1 MKKHSRIIKSVASI
15 AAAAVMTASI
25 SGMAVSAN
33 TFISGSNSG
42 YTTTNSATNGKY
54 TIPQQLYMTQ
64 YSSGYEARLMKAQAV
79 VNSAKGLLTTVDA
92 NTLGLPQPSFDS
104 VILTFGATKYDY
116 LIKANAENNATILTF
131 NSQQNLTAGMNKIK
145 AEEQTLMN
153 NALAPYVSYINTIIQ
168 NGAYTTVQNG
178 DSNEVKAAKLSNA
191 AILSAVKSTL
201 AYTYTDTDLFSGDVT
216 GKTKTY
222 QIAYLTTA
230 QIGTG
235 STTTVV
241 SNNEEF
247 TNFPRLIINGQ
258 VAPWD
263 TVRHLNIMGN
273 SNDSWWFALK
283 DGNTLNNDYYWL
295 AGMMI
300 PDFLD
305 TISFDAYANT
315 YWAQYGAVTNGNNNG
330 NGNGSAFNNG
340 NNNNNSNVTGGYYYN
355 SSYNYSDGYACAV
368 TYSDGAVVWYPNNAY
383 AKAATQANSG
393 AYISN
398 VKNAAYNSSTPC
410 FCYVNGNYYSSIAAS
425 PYPEYT
431 ATVNSSSNNTITSNY
446 YISGNY
452 VYGNN
457 GNSMGTLQQRG
468 YSTNAT
474 WFCTSDGLFYT
485 SPQSNRNGYY
495 YNGTNNTNGNYYISG
510 NYVYGRNGV
519 TLGTLQQRG
528 YNTNATWFSTTDGLF
543 YTSPQSNLNGY
554 YYNGNN
560 YNYGYGTMS
569 YYINNGFV
577 YDVNGNSMGTL
588 QQRGYTGQNSW
599 FSMSTGTFYPTAQ
612 ANMSG
617 YYVNGNTTNP
627 YGIATNDPYYTYWN
641 QKLYDLYNTN
651 TSSTSSYK
659 PTTTAQQTTSSTTK
673 PAAEI
678 IEAPVSTTTTTTT
691 SSTSTTPTTITATTT
706 TEKVT
711 EVVAA
716 DNASYIVSG
725 SSLANAR
732 AKGTTLRIK
741 PKKGV
746 YFYIK
751 GEDINSASS
760 INMRFTSGTKN
771 IPTALTAAVSK
782 NVNKTYSFTVGENV
796 KWPATASLK
805 IKFNKNKANFIAKL
819 YRYDTNKGMLV
830 LVNTATVGSN
840 GAVTFNNIDH
850 GGDYFLTLS

>member
-15 AAAAVMTASI
+15 AAAAVMTASMA
-25 SGMAVSAN
+25 GMAASAN
-33 TFISGSNSG
+33 TFISGSNNSG
-42 YTTTNSATNGKY
+42 YTTANSTSNGKY

-64 YSSGYEARLMKAQAV
+64 YTSSYEARLMKAQAV
-79 VNSAKGLLTTVDA
+79 INSAKGLLATVDA
-92 NTLGLPQPSFDS
+92 NTLGLPQPSFDA
-104 VILTFGATKYDY
+104 VILSFGATRYDY
-116 LIKANAENNATILTF
+116 LIKANAENNATVLTF
-131 NSQQNLTAGMNKIK
+131 NSQQNLTSAMSKIK
-145 AEEQTLMN
+145 TEEQTLMN
-153 NALAPYVSYINTIIQ
+153 NALAPFVSYINTIIQ

-178 DSNEVKAAKLSNA
+178 DSDAVKAAKLSNA
-191 AILSAVKSTL
+191 AILNAVKNTL
-201 AYTYTDTDLFSGDVT
+201 SYTYTDTDLFSGDVT

-222 QIAYLTTA
+222 QIAYLSTA

-241 SNNEEF
+241 SNDEEF

-258 VAPWD
+258 IASWD
-263 TVRHLNIMGN
+263 SVRHLNIMGN

-315 YWAQYGAVTNGNNNG
+315 YWAQYGAVANNN
-330 NGNGSAFNNG
+330 NNNNGSAFN

-368 TYSDGAVVWYPNNAY
+368 TYNDGAVVWYPNNAY

-398 VKNAAYNSSTPC
+398 VKNASYNNSTPC
-410 FCYVNGNYYSSIAAS
+410 FCYVNGNYYASISAS

-431 ATVNSSSNNTITSNY
+431 AAVNNSSNNTINSNY

-468 YSTNAT
+468 YNTNAT
-474 WFCTSDGLFYT
+474 WFCTTDGLFYT
-485 SPQSNRNGYY
+485 SPQSNRSGYY

-519 TLGTLQQRG
+519 SLGTIQQRG

-543 YTSPQSNLNGY
+543 YTAPQANLSGY
-554 YYNGNN
+554 YMNGNN
-560 YNYGYGTMS
+560 YGYSTVN

-577 YDVNGNSMGTL
+577 YDINGNSMGTL
-588 QQRGYTGQNSW
+588 QQRGYTGQNAW
-599 FSMSTGTFYPTAQ
+599 FSMSTGTFYTSAQ
-612 ANMSG
+612 VNMSG
-617 YYVNGNTTNP
+617 YYVNGNTANP
-627 YGIATNDPYYTYWN
+627 YGLSTNDPYYTYWN
-641 QKLYDLYNTN
+641 QRLYDLYNTN
-651 TSSTSSYK
+651 TTASYK
-659 PTTTAQQTTSSTTK
+659 PTTTAQQTTSTTK
-673 PAAEI
+673 TSAEI
-678 IEAPVSTTTTTTT
+678 IEAPVSTTTTATTTT
-691 SSTSTTPTTITATTT
+691 STPKTTATTT
-706 TEKVT
+706 TVTTEANTEKVT

-716 DNASYIVSG
+716 DNASYIISG
-725 SSLANAR
+725 SNLANAR
-732 AKGTTLRIK
+732 AKNTTIKIK
-741 PKKGV
+741 PAKGV
-746 YFYIK
+746 YFYVK
-751 GEDINSASS
+751 GEDVNSATS

-796 KWPATASLK
+796 KWPASASLK
-805 IKFNKNKANFIAKL
+805 IKFNKKNANFIAKL

-830 LVNTATVGSN
+830 LVNTATVSSN
-840 GAVTFNNIDH
+840 GYVTFNNIDH